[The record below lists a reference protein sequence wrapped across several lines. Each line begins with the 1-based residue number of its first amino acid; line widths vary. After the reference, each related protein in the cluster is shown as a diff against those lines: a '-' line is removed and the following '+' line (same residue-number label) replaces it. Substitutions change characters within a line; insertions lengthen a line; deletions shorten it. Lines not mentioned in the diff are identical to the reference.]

1 MCAGILSVKV
11 RVLSAS
17 YGSFFFFFF
26 SVLFRLAVVLLCVVT
41 GTLLRR
47 WKSSIPGVRAELDTL
62 LIANSVR
69 VSNKV
74 HAKDFVSEELRNE
87 FTAFWKKHN
96 HPQAASA
103 AGPNSNPKP

>member
-1 MCAGILSVKV
+1 MNIYIYVTV
-11 RVLSAS
+11 RVYIYIIFILKVGIHPFVCLVSA
-17 YGSFFFFFF
+17 
-26 SVLFRLAVVLLCVVT
+26 CCIVT

-87 FTAFWKKHN
+87 FAAFWKKHN
-96 HPQAASA
+96 HPQAAA
-103 AGPNSNPKP
+103 ATGPTRTQTP